1 MFWEGSVRKRK
12 VDVGRTEDLA
22 GAGLRVGKRTG
33 LALGGS
39 ASVREESVQGLGC
52 GRTRGGTPS
61 DRLASSGSQATRQEW
76 APGGRRA
83 PRGFYSYE
91 SARPEKPVPRR
102 A

>member
-52 GRTRGGTPS
+52 GRTRGGTLS
-61 DRLASSGSQATRQEW
+61 DRLASSGSQEAEATGDTTGMGTGW
-76 APGGRRA
+76 P
-83 PRGFYSYE
+83 
-91 SARPEKPVPRR
+91 
-102 A
+102 